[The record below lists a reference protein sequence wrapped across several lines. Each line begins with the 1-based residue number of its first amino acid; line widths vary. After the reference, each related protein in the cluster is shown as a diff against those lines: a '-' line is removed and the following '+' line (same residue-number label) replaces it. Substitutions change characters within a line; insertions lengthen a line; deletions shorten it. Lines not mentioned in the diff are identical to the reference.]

1 MISYVMLLFRLARW
15 HWSLEQGP
23 IASVLSLS
31 ILKFSLLVD
40 ITFVFSLG
48 HHVRRGNL
56 VASYRLGRTAM
67 ASGGAALVCF
77 SHRALAGLP
86 SPLLEINYHSRL
98 SKAVDLLEN
107 KRPQLWPIYGRTQ
120 PWLCAPFSLR

>member
-1 MISYVMLLFRLARW
+1 MITYVVLLFRLVRW
-15 HWSLEQGP
+15 HWTLEQGP
-23 IASVLSLS
+23 IVSVLSLS
-31 ILKFSLLVD
+31 ILKFFLFVD

-48 HHVRRGNL
+48 HHVSRGHL
-56 VASYRLGRTAM
+56 VASYRSGRIAM

-107 KRPQLWPIYGRTQ
+107 KRPRLWPIYGRT
-120 PWLCAPFSLR
+120 LDLSFLT